1 MNVTHRLARRWPGL
15 VVAAVLTCGFA
26 TPAIAAAPS
35 ATTAFAVVGDRMV
48 DGHATDLGA
57 MSSTQMSVEVALAPR
72 DEAGLNRELAA
83 VYDPASKQYQHWLA
97 KNQFAERYAPSSG
110 TRDSVVSYLR
120 SNGLTVTNSASP
132 FLVRAVG
139 SSAAIST
146 AFRTSLHNF
155 RSAGGVSYF
164 ANSASVQ
171 LPKAIAPGVLGV
183 IGLTDTARLHSSLV
197 SAHSSSATSSTVT
210 PSAAALSTTAPSSCE
225 DPYPTAQQIFAA
237 GGVFL
242 RGYGGAPGCNGLTP
256 SQVNSIYDAPH
267 VGPRGAGAGATLAVF
282 EESSY
287 RHSDIATWTKQ
298 FFGPN
303 FHAPLTDINVD
314 GGPLNPA
321 CPAGDV
327 CPPELQ
333 GFAGDIEVDSDID
346 MQLTAAPDAAH
357 ILVYNA
363 PGDFTDLTALD
374 EYTRMASD
382 DLASSIS
389 ESYGDCE
396 ADVSPAFVQAENVV
410 FEQMALQGQ
419 SMFGALADSG
429 AFASDCLVSEGTTI
443 VNIPDPPGQPWVTA
457 VGGTSLASDNPGTN
471 EHPAY
476 PTGVETAWNPRNL
489 CNASPDEGGE
499 SGFFWCSFAGA
510 GGGGSSQFW
519 GRPSY
524 QRGPGIDNP
533 GTTHAN
539 GTTQCALAATGT
551 PCREVP
557 DVTANAD
564 GFNGYGIFC
573 TGDATTPNSLC
584 ATPISTP
591 VGWEP
596 VGGTSLSTPLWSG
609 IAADQASFQGHRV
622 GNINPLVYRLYRT
635 DPQRYFHDI
644 TGIGPLQSVSD
655 NNGLF
660 PARPG
665 YDLATGIGTPNMTPL
680 ITTP

>member
-1 MNVTHRLARRWPGL
+1 MNVTHQLTRRWPAL
-15 VVAAVLTCGFA
+15 VVALVLTSAF
-26 TPAIAAAPS
+26 TSPAIAAVPS
-35 ATTAFAVVGDRMV
+35 ATTGFAVLSDSVAT
-48 DGHATDLGA
+48 GHNADLGT
-57 MSSTQMSVEVALAPR
+57 MTSSQMSVEVALAPR
-72 DEAGLNRELAA
+72 DEAGLDRELAA
-83 VYDPASKQYQHWLA
+83 VYDPAGGQYQHWLA
-97 KNQFAERYAPSSG
+97 KNQFNNRFAPASG
-110 TRDSVVSYLR
+110 TRDRVVSYLR
-120 SNGLTVTNSASP
+120 ASGLTVTNSSSP

-139 SSAAIST
+139 SSSAISA
-146 AFRTSLHNF
+146 AFRTSLHNY
-155 RSAGGVSYF
+155 RSTTGVSYF
-164 ANSASVQ
+164 ANSTPVQ
-171 LPKAIAPGVLGV
+171 VPQAIAPGVLGV
-183 IGLTDTARLHSSLV
+183 LGLSDTIRLHSALTT
-197 SAHSSSATSSTVT
+197 AHSASGTT
-210 PSAAALSTTAPSSCE
+210 PPACE
-225 DPYPTAQQIFAA
+225 DPYPTRQQILDA

-256 SQVNSIYDAPH
+256 SQVDSIYNAPH
-267 VGPRGAGAGATLAVF
+267 VGPKGAGAGVTLGVF
-282 EESSY
+282 EESAY
-287 RHSDIATWTKQ
+287 RQSDIATWTNH
-298 FFGPN
+298 FFGPH

-314 GGPLNPA
+314 GGPLNPV
-321 CPAGDV
+321 CPVGDV
-327 CPPELQ
+327 CPAALQ

-363 PGDFTDLTALD
+363 PGDFTGLTALD
-374 EYTRMASD
+374 EYTQMAD
-382 DLASSIS
+382 DDRATSIS

-396 ADVSPAFVQAENVV
+396 NDVTTALVQAENVV

-429 AFASDCLVSEGTTI
+429 AFDCLDVNGSTI

-457 VGGTSLASDNPGTN
+457 VGGTSLESDNPGAN
-471 EHPAY
+471 EHPRY

-489 CNASPDEGGE
+489 CDTSADEGGQ
-499 SGFFWCSFAGA
+499 SGFFWCAFAGA
-510 GGGGSSQFW
+510 GGGGSSQYW
-519 GRPSY
+519 GRPAY

-539 GTTQCALAATGT
+539 GTTQCALATTGT

-557 DVTANAD
+557 DVSANAD

-591 VGWEP
+591 AGWEP
-596 VGGTSLSTPLWSG
+596 VGGTSLSSPLWSG
-609 IAADQASFQGHRV
+609 IAADQTSFQGHRI
-622 GNINPLVYRLYRT
+622 GNVNPLVYRLYRA

-644 TGIGPLQSVSD
+644 TGVGPLQAVSD

-665 YDLATGIGTPNMTPL
+665 YDLATGIGTPDMAAL
-680 ITTP
+680 ITRR